1 MGHHRPKTPRL
12 GEKLRQIRKNL
23 DDGLTQ
29 NEMVQ
34 RLGLEKDFDQ
44 ERISKYERGILEP
57 PIYVL
62 IAYADVTKLPL
73 DVILR
78 SELDIPIRSPR
89 ALHEICEADDI
100 YKVVQKE
107 ESREEVIISS
117 LRDYNSITLFLS

>member
-78 SELDIPIRSPR
+78 SELDIPADLPSP
-89 ALHEICEADDI
+89 
-100 YKVVQKE
+100 
-107 ESREEVIISS
+107 S
-117 LRDYNSITLFLS
+117 LRSARPTTSTKLSKKSKAGKK